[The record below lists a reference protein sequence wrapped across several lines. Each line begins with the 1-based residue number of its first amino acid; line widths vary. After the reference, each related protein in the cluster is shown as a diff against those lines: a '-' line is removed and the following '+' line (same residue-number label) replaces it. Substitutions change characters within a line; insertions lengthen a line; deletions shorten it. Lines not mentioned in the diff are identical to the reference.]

1 MSRAAKIWLIAA
13 SSLVL
18 IGCIILGGIM
28 TMLKWDFTKLS
39 TVKYETNNY
48 EIAGGFKNISIKANT
63 ADILF
68 VASESQ
74 DCTIIC
80 YEQEKVRHTVAVED
94 NTLAIEVKDSRRWYE
109 YIGINFDTP
118 QITVYIPQGEYGA
131 LSVKSS
137 TGDIRV
143 ENMAIETLKLSV
155 TTGSITVSDITCQED
170 INISVSTGKAKL
182 SDIVCKNVVSSGNT
196 GDIFLQNVIASE
208 KISIKRS
215 TGNVSLEHADAA
227 DIFVKT
233 DTGNVT
239 GTLLSDKVFITQT
252 DTGKISV
259 PKTSSGGRCEIN
271 TDTGD
276 IKIKIQ

>member
-74 DCTIIC
+74 DCTVIC

-94 NTLAIEVKDSRRWYE
+94 NTLAIKVKDSRRWYE

-143 ENMAIETLKLSV
+143 ENMAIEALKLSV
-155 TTGSITVSDITCQED
+155 TTGSIAVSDITCQED

-182 SDIVCKNVVSSGNT
+182 SGVVCKNVVSSGNT
-196 GDIFLQNVIASE
+196 GDIFLQNVIVSE

>member
-182 SDIVCKNVVSSGNT
+182 SDVVCKNVVSSGNT
-196 GDIFLQNVIASE
+196 GGIFLQNVIASE

-227 DIFVKT
+227 EIFVKT

-259 PKTSSGGRCEIN
+259 PKTTSGGRCEIN

>member
-118 QITVYIPQGEYGA
+118 QITVYIPQGEYAA

-182 SDIVCKNVVSSGNT
+182 SDVVCKNVVSSGNT
-196 GDIFLQNVIASE
+196 GDIFLQNVIASK

-215 TGNVSLEHADAA
+215 TGNVRLEHSDAA
-227 DIFVKT
+227 EVFVKT

-252 DTGKISV
+252 DTGTISV
-259 PKTSSGGRCEIN
+259 PKTTSGGRCEIN

>member
-18 IGCIILGGIM
+18 IGGIIFGGIM

-48 EIAGGFKNISIKANT
+48 KIAGGFKNISIKANT

-80 YEQEKVRHTVAVED
+80 YEQEKVKHTVAVED

-143 ENMAIETLKLSV
+143 ENMAIEALKLSV

-182 SDIVCKNVVSSGNT
+182 SDVVCKNVVSSGNT

-208 KISIKRS
+208 KISIKKS
-215 TGNVSLEHADAA
+215 TGNVRLEHADAA
-227 DIFVKT
+227 EIFVKT

-259 PKTSSGGRCEIN
+259 PKTTSGGRCEIN

>member
-13 SSLVL
+13 SILVL
-18 IGCIILGGIM
+18 IGCIIFGGIM

-94 NTLAIEVKDSRRWYE
+94 NTLAIEAKDSRRWYE

-118 QITVYIPQGEYGA
+118 QITVYIPQGEYDA

-182 SDIVCKNVVSSGNT
+182 SDVVCKNVVSSGNT

-215 TGNVSLEHADAA
+215 TGNVRLEHADAA
-227 DIFVKT
+227 EIFVKT

-239 GTLLSDKVFITQT
+239 GTLLSDKVFITKT
-252 DTGKISV
+252 DTGRINV
-259 PKTSSGGRCEIN
+259 PKTTSGGRCEIN